1 MKLPMKPQAVIIE
14 DNAILSNMF
23 ARALQDI
30 HYETRILADGCE
42 AMNWLSNAAPSLIL
56 LDLHL
61 PNVSGKEILNV
72 IYDDPRFANT
82 YLVLVTADARMG
94 GDLQDKA
101 DFLLN
106 KPVDIF
112 QLQRLA
118 QRLKGSKSVIRNS
131 LN

>member
-1 MKLPMKPQAVIIE
+1 MKPEAVIIE
-14 DNAILSNMF
+14 DNTILSNMF

-30 HYETRILADGCE
+30 HYETRILADGRE
-42 AMNWLSNAAPSLIL
+42 AMSWLSNAAPSLVL

-72 IYDDPRFANT
+72 IYDDPRFDNT

-118 QRLKGSKSVIRNS
+118 ERLKGSKTVIRKS